1 MTDSDYYQVLGVSR
15 GASADE
21 IHGAYKTLSMKF
33 HPDKNPDDQ
42 QAATQ
47 FKAVQEAY
55 QVLGDEETRGQYDRF
70 GPAFQQAR
78 AGGPGGFSPGSMPG
92 SMPGGVDF
100 SSLFGNGFDLG
111 DLFGGG
117 RGGPGS
123 GQAARPRRG
132 QDIRTSIQIPF
143 QVAAVGGG
151 HELPIRPDGEG
162 GRVER
167 LTIKIPAGIQSGE
180 VLRLKGQGGTGV
192 GGPAGDVL
200 VTVEVAP
207 HPWFRREGDNLVV
220 EVPVTPAE
228 AVLGARI
235 EVPTLDEGL
244 VVMTIPPGT
253 SGGARLRLKGKG
265 VHSQK
270 TGTSGDQLVVVRIVV
285 SDELSDGQ
293 RELYQ
298 RLAESESRSMESPR
312 NGLWGKS

>member
-1 MTDSDYYQVLGVSR
+1 M
-15 GASADE
+15 
-21 IHGAYKTLSMKF
+21 
-33 HPDKNPDDQ
+33 
-42 QAATQ
+42 
-47 FKAVQEAY
+47 
-55 QVLGDEETRGQYDRF
+55 
-70 GPAFQQAR
+70 
-78 AGGPGGFSPGSMPG
+78 
-92 SMPGGVDF
+92 
-100 SSLFGNGFDLG
+100 
-111 DLFGGG
+111 
-117 RGGPGS
+117 
-123 GQAARPRRG
+123 
-132 QDIRTSIQIPF
+132 
-143 QVAAVGGG
+143 
-151 HELPIRPDGEG
+151 PIRPDGEG